1 MTKPSSVIIK
11 AVTSVCFVGFLPVM
25 PGTFGSAV
33 GIACF
38 YLYKDNWTLYFFATF
53 LLAVLG
59 FMLSGKAEKLFKRKD
74 PRYVVIDEVVG
85 MMVSLAFVPY
95 RISLVVAGFFLFR
108 LLDTLKPYPALTLQ
122 NLHGSLGIMGDDIV
136 AGIYTNFVLQVVARV
151 ISCKAS

>member
-1 MTKPSSVIIK
+1 MTKLSSAVIK

-25 PGTFGSAV
+25 PGTFGSAA

-38 YLYKDNWTLYFFATF
+38 YLYKDNWGLYFFVTF
-53 LLAVLG
+53 LLAVMG
-59 FMLSGKAEKLFKRKD
+59 FMLSGKAEKVFCKKD

-85 MMVSLAFVPY
+85 MMVALAFVPY

-108 LLDTLKPYPALTLQ
+108 LLDTLKPYPAFRLQ
-122 NLHGSLGIMGDDIV
+122 NAHGSLGIMADDIV
-136 AGIYTNFVLQVVARV
+136 AGIYTNIVLQVVARA